1 MKKTDNIDDIKENWR
16 VILAAGLCLF
26 FMFGIPTFMLPW
38 IYRSVVVEF
47 DWTRAQASDA
57 ASVKFLVGS
66 LCAILIGWSVDRFGP
81 RVVTIAACFVGGI
94 AMLSFMLLDAD
105 GVGLFSTR
113 GLYLTLGGCLGLSSL
128 GIMISN
134 KSLLGRMF
142 EGNMGTALGMAL
154 VGTSLAGAATPFL
167 FGALKDAYGW
177 REAVAILSCGI
188 WFIALPYY
196 LFAVNKELG
205 GSQEKKTDT
214 FTPKVPDDAVS
225 IEEFLKGRNFWL
237 IVLGLPLIAMVD
249 MGISQH
255 YVLYMTEDIGLELN
269 IVRTGATFMAIVAA
283 LAKVGFGRIYDKTST
298 KGIAFTY
305 ILLAVAVIL
314 LFPVEGF
321 LSMMICLAIKGTA
334 HGGLVVD
341 VPVATK
347 HCYGPWGIGKKI
359 SIFTM
364 VYGFG
369 LSGGPRFMGMIY
381 DTYGSYAYGFIT
393 FVIIAVIA
401 AMLMIM
407 VKPEYWLK
415 KNAVQT
421 KEAIAE

>member
-1 MKKTDNIDDIKENWR
+1 MPSTKIIPQDLSDIKENWR

-26 FMFGIPTFMLPW
+26 FMFGIPTYMLPW

-57 ASVKFLVGS
+57 ASMKFLVGS
-66 LCAILIGWSVDRFGP
+66 LCAILIGWAVDRFGP
-81 RVVTIAACFVGGI
+81 RIVTIIACFIGGFT
-94 AMLSFMLLDAD
+94 MLSFMLLDAD
-105 GVGLFSTR
+105 GIGIFSTR

-134 KSLLGRMF
+134 KTLIGRMF
-142 EGNMGTALGMAL
+142 ERNMGTALGMAL
-154 VGTSLAGAATPFL
+154 VGTSLAGAVTPFL

-177 REAVAILSCGI
+177 REAIALLSTGI
-188 WFIALPYY
+188 WIIALPFY
-196 LFAVNKELG
+196 FFSVKKDVG
-205 GSQEKKTDT
+205 GSLEQKTEN

-225 IEEFLKGRNFWL
+225 IHNFIRGRNFWL
-237 IVLGLPLIAMVD
+237 IIIGLPLIAMVD
-249 MGISQH
+249 MGVSQH
-255 YVLYMTEDIGLELN
+255 YVLYMSEDLGLDINL
-269 IVRTGATFMAIVAA
+269 VRTGATIMAVIAA
-283 LAKVGFGRIYDKTST
+283 AAKVGFGRYYDKKST
-298 KGIAFTY
+298 KGIALTY
-305 ILLAVAVIL
+305 ILLGIAVLL

-321 LSMMICLAIKGTA
+321 LTMMLCLGIKGTA

-381 DTYGSYAYGFIT
+381 DKYGSYAYGFIT
-393 FVIIAVIA
+393 FAIIAVIA
-401 AMLMIM
+401 AMLMYM
-407 VKPEYWLK
+407 VKPDYWLK
-415 KNAVQT
+415 MKS
-421 KEAIAE
+421 IDF